1 MTQKITREEQD
12 RLREIDREGARKARE
27 ALHKVMKRHGHTPI
41 SKIKRN
47 AA

>member
-1 MTQKITREEQD
+1 MAQKITHEERQ

-27 ALHKVMKRHGHTPI
+27 ALHKVMKRSGHTPNT
-41 SKIKRN
+41 KPKRT